1 MKRRQSH
8 RRLRKQLTEAE
19 IVGAALRIAREA
31 GVEDFSIRRLADE
44 LGASPMSLYH
54 YFPNK
59 EALVERAVD
68 EILGRIATP
77 SPDALVWKERLR
89 ACGNQAV
96 HVLAG
101 HPGIARFLLSGGVT
115 PGVARLLGYL
125 TDELQNAGFDDRTA
139 QDCLSVYCIFL
150 FGVIGSMAFALRP
163 ESSPDPRASQ
173 ASRSD
178 LQRWLD
184 FGFDLLLE
192 GFEQHLTPHARR
204 RVDNARRNRG
214 RSRNLAVQRNA
225 K

>member
-1 MKRRQSH
+1 M
-8 RRLRKQLTEAE
+8 
-19 IVGAALRIAREA
+19 
-31 GVEDFSIRRLADE
+31 GVEDFSIRRLANQ

-54 YFPNK
+54 YFSNK
-59 EALVERAVD
+59 DALVERAVD

-77 SPDALVWKERLR
+77 SPDRRVWKERLR

-96 HVLAG
+96 RVLAE
-101 HPGIARFLLSGGVT
+101 HPGIARFLLSGRVT

-163 ESSPDPRASQ
+163 DSSDPDMPQ
-173 ASRSD
+173 AYPPD

-184 FGFDLLLE
+184 FGFALLLD
-192 GFEQHLTPHARR
+192 GFEQRLTARARR
-204 RVDNARRNRG
+204 RTDDTPRSRERFRTTAVRNR
-214 RSRNLAVQRNA
+214 A

>member
-1 MKRRQSH
+1 
-8 RRLRKQLTEAE
+8 LRKQLTEAE

-31 GVEDFSIRRLADE
+31 GVEDFSIRRLAGE

-54 YFPNK
+54 YFSNK
-59 EALVERAVD
+59 DALVERAVD

-77 SPDALVWKERLR
+77 SPDARVWKERMR

-96 HVLAG
+96 HVLAE
-101 HPGIARFLLSGGVT
+101 HPGIARFLLSGRVT

-125 TDELQNAGFDDRTA
+125 TEELLNAGFDERTA

-150 FGVIGSMAFALRP
+150 FGIIGSMAFALRP
-163 ESSPDPRASQ
+163 DSSPDPHTSRAYP
-173 ASRSD
+173 SD

-184 FGFDLLLE
+184 FGFDLLLQ

-204 RVDNARRNRG
+204 PVDHARRNRG
-214 RSRNLAVQRNA
+214 RSKSTVVQRNA

>member
-1 MKRRQSH
+1 VKRRQSQ

-19 IVGAALRIAREA
+19 IVGAALRITRDV
-31 GVEDFSIRRLADE
+31 GVERFSMRQLALE
-44 LGASPMSLYH
+44 LGASPMSLYY

-59 EALVERAVD
+59 DALLERAVD

-77 SPDALVWKERLR
+77 SPDALVWKQRLR
-89 ACGNQAV
+89 VCGDQTV
-96 HVLAG
+96 HVLAE
-101 HPGIARFLLSGGVT
+101 HPGIARFLLSGRVT

-163 ESSPDPRASQ
+163 ESSPDPHTSQ
-173 ASRSD
+173 AYPSD

-192 GFEQHLTPHARR
+192 GFERRLTRRARMRISDVPGKRR
-204 RVDNARRNRG
+204 R
-214 RSRNLAVQRNA
+214 SEHTAVQRKA

>member
-1 MKRRQSH
+1 
-8 RRLRKQLTEAE
+8 LR
-19 IVGAALRIAREA
+19 VAREA

-54 YFPNK
+54 YFSNK
-59 EALVERAVD
+59 DALLERAVD

-89 ACGNQAV
+89 ACGSQAV
-96 HVLAG
+96 HVLAE
-101 HPGIARFLLSGGVT
+101 HPGIARFLLSGRIT

-125 TDELQNAGFDDRTA
+125 SEELQNAGFDERTA

-163 ESSPDPRASQ
+163 ESSSDPRTSQ
-173 ASRSD
+173 AYPPD

-184 FGFDLLLE
+184 LGFDLLLE
-192 GFEQHLTPHARR
+192 GFEQQLTPHARR
-204 RVDNARRNRG
+204 RVDNASRNPG
-214 RSRNLAVQRNA
+214 RSKNTAVQRNA
-225 K
+225 R